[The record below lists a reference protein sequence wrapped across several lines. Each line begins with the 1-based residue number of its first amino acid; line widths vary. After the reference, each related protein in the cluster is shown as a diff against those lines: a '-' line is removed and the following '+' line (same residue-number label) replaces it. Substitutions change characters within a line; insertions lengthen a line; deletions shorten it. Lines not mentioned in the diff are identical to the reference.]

1 MAAFRGEPQQELETT
16 AGPTAVCA
24 SPHPDLDAAKG
35 SVPSSAEGWPRGSH
49 DRVDLPADGG
59 SQSVQLGPTD
69 GDPSSD
75 PGAGFGARV
84 SAHAVGHDSRGVR
97 ALYREAQ
104 GVGAGLEVDTR
115 IADLPAVLRFAF
127 VDDRLA
133 RVTVDFTPKF
143 DFNRMP
149 ASPSVLL
156 AAFDRLDGLLAQKY
170 GSMSADRSTGA
181 GGSPRASSED
191 REAGVQRGDRW
202 LSHDWEFSDTLIDLS
217 FAGNPTVYA
226 LTVTYSSNQFA
237 PALERKAQEDAR
249 READLKGL

>member
-1 MAAFRGEPQQELETT
+1 MTGLIFLLMVA
-16 AGPTAVCA
+16 A
-24 SPHPDLDAAKG
+24 SP
-35 SVPSSAEGWPRGSH
+35 SSS
-49 DRVDLPADGG
+49 DRPMGIPPPI
-59 SQSVQLGPTD
+59 LGPASVLGYQHTRW
-69 GDPSSD
+69 GMT
-75 PGAGFGARV
+75 
-84 SAHAVGHDSRGVR
+84 HAEVR

-191 REAGVQRGDRW
+191 REAGVQRGDLW